1 MPKFELLVKITSYRK
16 VEIESND
23 IDSAKD
29 VIAQQLR
36 QQKQNFEF
44 MEVQDAELVDIKPQL
59 LLEEQL
65 DLFDE

>member
-1 MPKFELLVKITSYRK
+1 LPKFELLVKITSYRK